1 VLGRLMIVWLECMI
15 FLSIFI
21 GLGKDGGGGGEGHWK
36 VG

>member
-1 VLGRLMIVWLECMI
+1 MVLGRLMIVWLGCMI

-21 GLGKDGGGGGEGHWK
+21 GLEDGGGGGEGYWK